1 MQSSTSVIQAEE
13 AGAAYS
19 ESSSDSH
26 ESESR
31 SLGCTETAE
40 ACATGAAEACAA
52 RTAEP
57 NRKGSKENIIMDKMM
72 AEIKVPRIMI

>member
-1 MQSSTSVIQAEE
+1 MQSSTSFIHAEE

-19 ESSSDSH
+19 ESFSDSR

-31 SLGCTETAE
+31 SLRFTETAE

-52 RTAEP
+52 RTKQE
-57 NRKGSKENIIMDKMM
+57 GLQEDVVMEKMM
-72 AEIKVPRIMI
+72 ADIKAPHIMI